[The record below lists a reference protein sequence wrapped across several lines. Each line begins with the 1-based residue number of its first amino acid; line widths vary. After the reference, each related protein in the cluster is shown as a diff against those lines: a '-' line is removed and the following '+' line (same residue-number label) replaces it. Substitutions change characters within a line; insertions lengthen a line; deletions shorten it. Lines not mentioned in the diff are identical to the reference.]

1 MTACL
6 SELAAKSAGM
16 PLTASAASAPVG
28 RPAIDLDAARAD
40 ERAAP
45 ERTIGEADDLA
56 GRRQPRKQTMESALT
71 LTVSKPV
78 QVLAPD
84 ELTYGQL
91 LDRYLGRL
99 TTANKLPEALA
110 VLRRELDRNPNDPL
124 LYERLADFLQQNN
137 FSAQEEEVYRRAID
151 RFKSRDW
158 YDRLA
163 RLFIREKRREDYSA
177 LTHQVVD
184 TFRGTELESYF
195 SSVNGGWPQIS
206 LEAQP
211 LCSPAFSSRSDLY
224 SQSASRLSQPAY
236 RRSGRV
242 GKADAGALVRIA
254 AA

>member
-1 MTACL
+1 MRRSGAVST
-6 SELAAKSAGM
+6 S
-16 PLTASAASAPVG
+16 
-28 RPAIDLDAARAD
+28 LDAASVDQPDSPPGENGDGART
-40 ERAAP
+40 AP
-45 ERTIGEADDLA
+45 GAGNPRQTI
-56 GRRQPRKQTMESALT
+56 ESALT
-71 LTVSKPV
+71 LTASKPV

-99 TTANKLPEALA
+99 TTAKKLPEALA

-177 LTHQVVD
+177 LTRQVVD

-206 LEAQP
+206 LELNLYAHRRFP
-211 LCSPAFSSRSDLY
+211 HDPTFTLDLL
-224 SQSASRLSQPAY
+224 RAY
-236 RRSGRV
+236 RSPHT
-242 GKADAGALVRIA
+242 ADPVAWEKLMREHWFESPQLSNEFFDYLSSTRQA
-254 AA
+254 